1 VVAASLVA
9 VAHAARE
16 VVRDGDCLA
25 RFGGDEFALIA
36 PGSGERGA
44 LRLVRALGEAIH
56 AMRLPG
62 VGSVGVTF
70 AWALA
75 PVDGSDPNELM
86 KVAFAR
92 LLTRKRERR
101 HREAQAAAG

>member
-1 VVAASLVA
+1 

-16 VVRDGDCLA
+16 VVRHGDCLA

-36 PGSGERGA
+36 PDAGERGV

-56 AMRLPG
+56 GMHLPG

-75 PVDGSDPNELM
+75 PEDAARPGDLVQ
-86 KVAFAR
+86 VADER
-92 LLTRKRERR
+92 LLARKRERR
-101 HREAQAAAG
+101 RRGAEAAAL